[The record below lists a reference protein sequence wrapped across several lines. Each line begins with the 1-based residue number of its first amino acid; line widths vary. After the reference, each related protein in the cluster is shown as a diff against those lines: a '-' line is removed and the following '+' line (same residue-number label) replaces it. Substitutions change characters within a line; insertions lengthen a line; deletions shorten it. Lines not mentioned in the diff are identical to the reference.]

1 MGRENIRA
9 QNEVAG
15 SFNGSSFFVIYR
27 TAKVS
32 SHEQTLSNDKQ
43 YETLERIRLE
53 GGETLSDFF
62 SRSRLDSRRRLLLD
76 SIRDGIVEKE
86 GKAGRALQ

>member
-1 MGRENIRA
+1 MGRDNIRA

-15 SFNGSSFFVIYR
+15 SFSGSSFVIIYR
-27 TAKVS
+27 TTKAS
-32 SHEQTLSNDKQ
+32 SHEQALANDKQ

-62 SRSRLDSRRRLLLD
+62 TRSRLDSRRRLLLD
-76 SIRDGIVEKE
+76 RIRDGIVEKE
-86 GKAGRALQ
+86 GKAG

>member
-1 MGRENIRA
+1 LGRDNIRA

-15 SFNGSSFFVIYR
+15 SFNGSSFVVIYR

-32 SHEQTLSNDKQ
+32 SHEQTIANYKQ
-43 YETLERIRLE
+43 YETLERIRLD

-62 SRSRLDSRRRLLLD
+62 TRSRLDSRRRLLLD
-76 SIRDGIVEKE
+76 RIRDGIVEKE
-86 GKAGRALQ
+86 GKAG

>member
-1 MGRENIRA
+1 MGRDNIRA

-15 SFNGSSFFVIYR
+15 SLSGSSFVVIYR

-32 SHEQTLSNDKQ
+32 SHEQTLANDKQ
-43 YETLERIRLE
+43 YETLERIRLD

-62 SRSRLDSRRRLLLD
+62 TILNNINSLT
-76 SIRDGIVEKE
+76 IIPQQIFGYV
-86 GKAGRALQ
+86 